1 MRDLGDRSFEPG
13 EDVGTGVVADGAGEH
28 PSDVHVGQVQGVGE
42 LAFERRTAMGDGVAL
57 ENPGSASTSSPAL
70 RTLIE
75 LRSSGE
81 GFVVDTPDIWSLA
94 FAVFR

>member
-57 ENPGSASTSSPAL
+57 EEPRL
-70 RTLIE
+70 RLDEPPRCCLLYTLTLPTTI
-75 LRSSGE
+75 G
-81 GFVVDTPDIWSLA
+81 V
-94 FAVFR
+94 

>member
-57 ENPGSASTSSPAL
+57 EEPRLRLDLIAGPANL
-70 RTLIE
+70 DRITQQ
-75 LRSSGE
+75 
-81 GFVVDTPDIWSLA
+81 W
-94 FAVFR
+94 